1 MMAGAAALAAAQVP
15 LWGKVLYTLFL
26 CVLVPVYW
34 IHWGP
39 KNFLWFSDIALL
51 VTGAALWLENP
62 MLASMMALAIA
73 LPELAWNADFFGRL
87 LTGRQIFGLSGYMF
101 DSRKPLYLRAL
112 SLFHVLLPVILVWMV
127 SRLGYDRRAWALQ
140 TVVALIVLSVTYWLT
155 DPPENINW
163 VYGPG
168 SKPQT
173 WMPPLAYLA
182 LVMVFFPLVIYLPT
196 HLLLRQLIGSP

>member
-1 MMAGAAALAAAQVP
+1 MAAAQVP

-34 IHWGP
+34 THWGP

-101 DSRKPLYLRAL
+101 DPRKPLYLRAL
-112 SLFHVLLPVILVWMV
+112 SLFHIVLPVVLVWMV

-140 TVVALIVLSVTYWLT
+140 TVLALIVLPVTYWLT
-155 DPPENINW
+155 EPAENINW

-173 WMPPLAYLA
+173 WMRPLAYLV
-182 LVMVFFPLVIYLPT
+182 LLMIFFPLVVYLPT
-196 HLLLRQLIGSP
+196 HLLLRRLIGSP

>member
-1 MMAGAAALAAAQVP
+1 MAAAQVP
-15 LWGKVLYTLFL
+15 LWGKALYTLFL

-34 IHWGP
+34 THWGP

-101 DSRKPLYLRAL
+101 DPRKPLYLRAL
-112 SLFHVLLPVILVWMV
+112 SLFHIVLPVVLVWMV

-140 TVVALIVLSVTYWLT
+140 TVLALIVLPVTYWLT
-155 DPPENINW
+155 EPAENINW

-173 WMPPLAYLA
+173 WMRPLAYLV
-182 LVMVFFPLVIYLPT
+182 LLMIFFPLVVYLPT
-196 HLLLRQLIGSP
+196 HLLLRRLIGSP

>member
-1 MMAGAAALAAAQVP
+1 MATAQVP

-34 IHWGP
+34 THWGP

-51 VTGAALWLENP
+51 VTGAALWLETP

-73 LPELAWNADFFGRL
+73 LPELAWNVDFFGRL
-87 LTGRQIFGLSGYMF
+87 LTGREIFGLSGYMF
-101 DSRKPLYLRAL
+101 DPQKPLYLRAL
-112 SLFHVLLPVILVWMV
+112 SLFHMILPVVLVWMV

-140 TVVALIVLSVTYWLT
+140 TVLALIVLSVTYWLT
-155 DPPENINW
+155 DPAENVNW

-173 WMPPLAYLA
+173 WLPPLAYLA
-182 LVMVFFPLVIYLPT
+182 LLMIFFPLVVYLPT
-196 HLLLRQLIGSP
+196 HLLLRRLIGSP